1 MEGRRVGR
9 HEGGAGAVGSLS
21 AQKEALELVVS
32 SLQVL
37 QPSAE
42 LCLFHRGRQPEEKT
56 NMCCDG
62 PTTVL
67 FSPFITLN
75 MNSTDTCSH
84 LLKVNRQFIMT
95 SFQLETA
102 TLTKR

>member
-37 QPSAE
+37 EPPAE
-42 LCLFHRGRQPEEKT
+42 LSLFHRGRQPEEKDNT
-56 NMCCDG
+56 CCDG
-62 PTTVL
+62 SRTVL
-67 FSPFITLN
+67 TSPLISL
-75 MNSTDTCSH
+75 
-84 LLKVNRQFIMT
+84 
-95 SFQLETA
+95 A
-102 TLTKR
+102 